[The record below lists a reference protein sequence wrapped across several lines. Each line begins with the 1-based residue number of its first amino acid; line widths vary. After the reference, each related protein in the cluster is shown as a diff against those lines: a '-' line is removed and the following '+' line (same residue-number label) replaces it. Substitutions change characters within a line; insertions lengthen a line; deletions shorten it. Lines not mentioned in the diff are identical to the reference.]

1 MGVRLRAAFEA
12 FEVFLL
18 QSNLAMGSPNL
29 FPSPKN
35 LHAMVHIQGICSW
48 IFPSP
53 TKSIF
58 HSERRFFFANHRA
71 VVKSTVAFQPWCP
84 GAGYQSLHQNSG
96 LFLSFPCIWHMHCMC
111 LMHLCL
117 SSRPRYPHVY
127 HYIILLISGT
137 FDHTA
142 LCLVSQRPI

>member
-1 MGVRLRAAFEA
+1 MRF
-12 FEVFLL
+12 
-18 QSNLAMGSPNL
+18 
-29 FPSPKN
+29 
-35 LHAMVHIQGICSW
+35 
-48 IFPSP
+48 
-53 TKSIF
+53 
-58 HSERRFFFANHRA
+58 RRFFVGNRPWRWEVPIFSHHQKIYMQWCIYRGYAHGFFHRQLRVYSIAKGWECIANQRA